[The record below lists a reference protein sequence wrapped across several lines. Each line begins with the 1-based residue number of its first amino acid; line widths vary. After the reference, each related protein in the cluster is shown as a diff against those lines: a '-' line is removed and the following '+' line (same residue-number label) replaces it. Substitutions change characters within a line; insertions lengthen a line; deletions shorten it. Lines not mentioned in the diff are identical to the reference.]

1 MTLHSQLLF
10 VLSHYTEA
18 VIEDLSS
25 RKRDTL
31 EQTLY
36 DTLLPTID
44 HVTSF
49 EVFSR
54 IADTLLK
61 YLEHR
66 HPSVSQRMLQIIQHM
81 ISLCPSFPFTSS

>member
-1 MTLHSQLLF
+1 MTLHAQLLF
-10 VLSHYTEA
+10 VLSHYTE
-18 VIEDLSS
+18 VVVEDLAK
-25 RKRDTL
+25 RKRDSL

-36 DTLLPTID
+36 AALLPTID
-44 HVTSF
+44 HVTPF

-66 HPSVSQRMLQIIQHM
+66 HPSVSQRML
-81 ISLCPSFPFTSS
+81 